1 MVASMWSFV
10 GGTFLAAAALLVLAG
25 VPKLADPMPLVRA
38 LRSAR
43 LPASRALVRVLAA
56 AEVAVGVAAVVRPG
70 RVTAVAVAGSYVA
83 FTAFVALTLRRGG
96 VLGSCGCFGRPDT
109 PPTHAHLAVT
119 AVFALAAG
127 SLAYAPGGVVWTA
140 LTPEVV
146 ALAGFAAL
154 VAWLAYLV
162 MAVLPTATPAA
173 VRSTGTRRSCCSLS
187 SSPRASPSR
196 CWRCSWSG
204 CCAATR

>member
-1 MVASMWSFV
+1 MVTSMWSFV
-10 GGTFLAAAALLVLAG
+10 GGTFLAAAVLLVLAG

-70 RVTAVAVAGSYVA
+70 RATALAVAVSYLA
-83 FTAFVALTLRRGG
+83 FTAFVALTLHRGG

-127 SLAYAPGGVVWTA
+127 ALALAPGGPVADGVWTA
-140 LTPEVV
+140 LTPELV

-162 MAVLPTATPAA
+162 MAVLPATTPAA
-173 VRSTGTRRSCCSLS
+173 ARSTGTRRL
-187 SSPRASPSR
+187 
-196 CWRCSWSG
+196 
-204 CCAATR
+204 